1 MLKNITFSA
10 NEELIRKAR
19 ERAANER
26 TTLNE
31 EFRRWLEKYAEQP
44 ASAQAF
50 SELMDSFRYV
60 QPGRSFRRDEM
71 NER

>member
-10 NEELIRKAR
+10 DEELIRKAR
-19 ERAANER
+19 KRANAEQ

-31 EFRRWLEKYAEQP
+31 EFRRWLEKYAERLYTVED
-44 ASAQAF
+44 F
-50 SELMDSFRYV
+50 TDLMDQFKYV
-60 QPGRSFRRDEM
+60 KPGRKFRRDEL